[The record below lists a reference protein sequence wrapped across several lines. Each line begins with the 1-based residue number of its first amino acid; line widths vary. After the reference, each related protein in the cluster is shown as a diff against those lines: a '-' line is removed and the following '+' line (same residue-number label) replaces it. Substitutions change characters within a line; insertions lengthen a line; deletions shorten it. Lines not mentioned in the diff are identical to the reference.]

1 MKTITQTLST
11 LIPSC
16 IFTLAMAISSSAT
29 FASELEVNL
38 TDIDKKS
45 GQILL
50 AIYDSEESYNN
61 NGEPIETATVEVY
74 ENSITLNFNGLPD
87 GTYAIKLI
95 HDLNN
100 NGQMDINAMGLP
112 QDGYGFSNNVGKY
125 GLPPFNAA
133 KFDVFNSASINVVVR
148 PPVSF

>member
-1 MKTITQTLST
+1 MKTITKTFLT

-16 IFTLAMAISSSAT
+16 IFTLSMAISSSAT

-38 TDIDKKS
+38 TDIEKQS

-50 AIYDSEESYNN
+50 AIYDSEDAYNG
-61 NGEPIETATVEVY
+61 NGEPIQTASIDVY
-74 ENSITLNFNGLPD
+74 EESITLNFNGLPD

-133 KFDVFNSASINVVVR
+133 KFDVIDTATIKMVVR